1 MKVVWTDTALGHL
14 TAIHDHIAQDA
25 PIYARVLVDRLTAR
39 SKQIAQFP
47 RSGRV
52 AAEYEDP
59 QIRELLE
66 SPYRIIYEILPDEIA
81 VLAVIH
87 EVREL
92 PPVR

>member
-1 MKVVWTDTALGHL
+1 MRVVWTDTAVGHL
-14 TAIHDHIAQDA
+14 TAIHDHVAQNA
-25 PIYARVLVDRLTAR
+25 PIYARALVDRLTAR

-52 AAEYEDP
+52 LAEYEDP
-59 QIRELLE
+59 QIREVLE
-66 SPYRIIYEILPDEIA
+66 SPYRIIYEVRSDQLV